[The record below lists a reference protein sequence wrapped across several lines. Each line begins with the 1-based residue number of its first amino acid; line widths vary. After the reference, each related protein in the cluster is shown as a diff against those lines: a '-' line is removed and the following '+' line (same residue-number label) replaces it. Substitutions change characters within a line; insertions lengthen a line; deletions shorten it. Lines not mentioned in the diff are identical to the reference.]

1 MKEVKSFNRTI
12 AFFISK
18 ASITLLLCILI
29 CALCK
34 LPLIDGLKYYL
45 FLICGLFIPGM
56 AILCLLKIDKRN
68 IIEFSLYSC
77 AAGLFLLLIEYLL
90 VMILKIKSFAWILSF
105 LVFLVTVYFV
115 YKNKL
120 IYTELEYD
128 RNWKWMCA
136 IEVLLITVC
145 FFAIAYANVA
155 PDKFGGTVFDKDF
168 LFWIGNSLS
177 FAKGLPVQNFRLVGE
192 KFFYHYFSSVLIT
205 ESSFACGI
213 DIVTLS
219 FYFSFIVPCILL
231 VEASYVFLKR
241 LLKNDLYV
249 FIGMFLIL
257 MCDGLTSYLPD
268 NLYYCPFGYDYAYAF
283 SMIAFNEL
291 VIMFQNDKFTLKNVA
306 VSCLLIVLT
315 TGFKGP
321 NGLIV
326 LMAFGIITFSLLIR
340 KEWKKGFVL
349 GSVWLLSFIITYFL
363 FITDIFAKG
372 ERTNGLIFTGLLG
385 SFDSNSFAIKIL
397 SKLLSFGFPD
407 NGFSRIIALGLYVFL
422 NNNGAML
429 LLGIGLIICIY
440 LLFKKKFDVLLLAL
454 LAVSFWGIILTI
466 ITHQDGNS
474 QMYFIM
480 SAFPFCTLTGLHALE
495 QIDLKKACRIIVIA
509 LIIAV
514 SISDI
519 ISFVNRSVY
528 YNVTKAFFL
537 QQGGQLE
544 GDRRYYFSAEE
555 YKLALWLKE
564 NTDEYDYIALDVLA
578 YDGMRKEVML
588 GVFSDR
594 FIWDDGQYSD
604 EKERERRRSLSLAA
618 AKGDKKAFDALKD
631 ESVDYLIQTLSQN
644 PERLEDYDIVYDS
657 DGFVVYKI
665 N

>member
-1 MKEVKSFNRTI
+1 MASLRRMGKIDVFFTVKATVS
-12 AFFISK
+12 
-18 ASITLLLCILI
+18 LMLCLLI
-29 CALCK
+29 CVLCR
-34 LPLIDGLKYYL
+34 LNIVVGLKYFL
-45 FLICGLFIPGM
+45 FMTGVVIIPGM
-56 AILCLLKIDKRN
+56 AILCLFKIDKKN

-77 AAGLFLLLIEYLL
+77 ASALLLLLIEYLL
-90 VMILKIKSFAWILSF
+90 AMLLKIKSAAFIISF
-105 LVFLVTVYFV
+105 LIFV
-115 YKNKL
+115 ASLYIIYKNRSLFKS
-120 IYTELEYD
+120 LEYD
-128 RNWKWMCA
+128 RNWIWISV

-145 FFAIAYANVA
+145 FFAIAYANVT
-155 PDKFGGTVFDKDF
+155 PDIYGGTVYDKDF

-205 ESSFACGI
+205 QSSFVSGI
-213 DIVTLS
+213 DIITLS
-219 FYFSFIVPCILL
+219 FYFSYILPCIMLT
-231 VEASYVFLKR
+231 EASYFFLKR
-241 LLKNDLYV
+241 LLKSDLYV
-249 FIGMFLIL
+249 FMGIFLIL

-268 NLYYCPFGYDYAYAF
+268 NLYFCPFGYDYAYAF
-283 SMIAFNEL
+283 SMIAFAEL
-291 VIMFQNDKFTLKNVA
+291 ADMYQNNNYSFKNVII
-306 VSCLLIVLT
+306 SCLLIAMT

-326 LMAFGIITFSLLIR
+326 LMAFGIVTFDLLLKR
-340 KEWKKGFVL
+340 QLKKGVILGSAWLSSFVL
-349 GSVWLLSFIITYFL
+349 TYFL

-385 SFDSNSFAIKIL
+385 SFDSNTFAIKIL
-397 SKLLSFGFPD
+397 TKLISFGFPD
-407 NGFSRIIALGLYVFL
+407 NGLTRILSLALYIFL

-429 LLGIGLIICIY
+429 LLTVGFIICLY
-440 LLFKKKFDVLLLAL
+440 LFIRKNCDVLLLSL
-454 LAVSFWGIILTI
+454 LAVSLWGIVLTI
-466 ITHQDGNS
+466 TTHQDGNS

-480 SAFPFCTLTGLHALE
+480 SAFPFCTLTGLYALE

-644 PERLEDYDIVYDS
+644 PERLESYDIVYDS